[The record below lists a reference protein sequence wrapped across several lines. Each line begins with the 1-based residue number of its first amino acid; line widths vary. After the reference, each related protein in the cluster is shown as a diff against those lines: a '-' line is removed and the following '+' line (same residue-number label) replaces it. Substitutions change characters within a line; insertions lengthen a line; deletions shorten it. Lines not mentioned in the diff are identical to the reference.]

1 MAFLLLA
8 IICAGRNY
16 FTKTIGCWLPTEFTP
31 PQVNSRFVTRSI
43 YPCISEKPP
52 FARFPLNP
60 CTCALAGRV
69 FWANMLGDGSLLLGP
84 EWREFADEEP
94 PARAGQVLGRLH
106 AVDLAR
112 SPAHVRPRAPPAA
125 TLAPHLAPGRL
136 HGAFSMPL
144 YPFHDS
150 EGRPFS
156 SLRLK
161 LPLPSVQLEHAATS
175 ENQECNFYIRVYH

>member
-1 MAFLLLA
+1 
-8 IICAGRNY
+8 
-16 FTKTIGCWLPTEFTP
+16 
-31 PQVNSRFVTRSI
+31 
-43 YPCISEKPP
+43 
-52 FARFPLNP
+52 
-60 CTCALAGRV
+60 
-69 FWANMLGDGSLLLGP
+69 MLGDGSLLLGP
-84 EWREFADEEP
+84 ERREFADEEP

-112 SPAHVRPRAPPAA
+112 APAHVRPRAPPAA